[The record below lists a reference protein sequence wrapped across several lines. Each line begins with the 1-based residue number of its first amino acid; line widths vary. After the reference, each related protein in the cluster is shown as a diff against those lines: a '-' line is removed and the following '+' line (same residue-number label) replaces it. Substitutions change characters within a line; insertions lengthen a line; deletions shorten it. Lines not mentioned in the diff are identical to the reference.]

1 MNDAGSVDIIHDP
14 FDLHCFTSFDI
25 PVTKTNFDPE
35 SGLAT
40 TITSHANIYIYIY
53 ELHIYIVVY
62 IYIYIYM
69 KSISSGH

>member
-40 TITSHANIYIYIY
+40 TITSHANIYIYMNS
-53 ELHIYIVVY
+53 IYILLC
-62 IYIYIYM
+62 IYIYM

>member
-40 TITSHANIYIYIY
+40 TITSHANIYIYI
-53 ELHIYIVVY
+53 
-62 IYIYIYM
+62 
-69 KSISSGH
+69 